1 MHQKIGTLGS
11 CVFPKS
17 QSHSLKSSFEPDSN
31 GKGGLGETASANSR
45 MRRLSVFLLIALMMM
60 MMLSFTRPGLVNGR
74 VLASTVKE
82 QRASI
87 HQSREQPNILR
98 GASSIEKETDKP
110 AENQSSRVLIGNEYH
125 TMASGPSRKGS
136 GH

>member
-1 MHQKIGTLGS
+1 
-11 CVFPKS
+11 
-17 QSHSLKSSFEPDSN
+17 
-31 GKGGLGETASANSR
+31 
-45 MRRLSVFLLIALMMM
+45 MRRLSVFLLIALM

-87 HQSREQPNILR
+87 HQPRERPNIQR